1 VQIFISL
8 DPAGVESR
16 GCVYEY
22 PWPRSLNGFIG
33 DMTWAIASKIIA
45 ELEIIIESRAAIAM
59 TTNGTTGA
67 ESYRKEVEYQVDLLG
82 RALRILMNKVEK
94 ITPAGHRGTS

>member
-1 VQIFISL
+1 LQRKILAGAILLSKVEAGSL
-8 DPAGVESR
+8 GR
-16 GCVYEY
+16 G
-22 PWPRSLNGFIG
+22 N
-33 DMTWAIASKIIA
+33 MAIASKIIA

-94 ITPAGHRGTS
+94 ITPTGHRGT

>member
-1 VQIFISL
+1 
-8 DPAGVESR
+8 
-16 GCVYEY
+16 
-22 PWPRSLNGFIG
+22 
-33 DMTWAIASKIIA
+33 MAIASKIIA

-94 ITPAGHRGTS
+94 VTPTGHRGTK